1 MATKNNIL
9 SVNSR
14 VNVLIEEA
22 NNCPYKINMN
32 DLHNFVCNIVKVS
45 DEYQLETIENV
56 LNIEEIN
63 DKRYWVSYGIP

>member
-14 VNVLIEEA
+14 VNVLNEEA
-22 NNCPYKINMN
+22 NNCLYKINMN
-32 DLHNFVCNIVKVS
+32 YHHNFVCNIVKVS